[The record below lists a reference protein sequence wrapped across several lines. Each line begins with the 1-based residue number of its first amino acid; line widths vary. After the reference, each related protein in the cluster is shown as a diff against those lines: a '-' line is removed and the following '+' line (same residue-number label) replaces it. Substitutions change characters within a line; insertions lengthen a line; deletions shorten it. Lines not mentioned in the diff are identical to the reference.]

1 MSICHR
7 GWQPDR
13 HARLAADD
21 LTKMDIMVSLFE
33 KRSSSFVGQVG
44 DLTTSL
50 ELRLLHDGAA
60 NTLVSV
66 GPTVTLQELW

>member
-1 MSICHR
+1 MSNCHR
-7 GWQPDR
+7 GWQPDG
-13 HARLAADD
+13 HARLAAAE
-21 LTKMDIMVSLFE
+21 LAKKDIMVSSFE
-33 KRSSSFVGQVG
+33 RRGLSYAGHGG

-66 GPTVTLQELW
+66 GLTVTLQELW